1 MPKPTKVKLKKKK
14 TKTDADILTRLATP
28 IIPSEEKKKAPKTKT
43 KKRQT
48 KLSKSEKRRR
58 EELSKKKVMDNINN
72 EILNLAAIEEPRFK
86 SSLDARIEKSRKFLL
101 EEIAPLSLGV
111 EAGLAN
117 GLSILEELTSG
128 KQSSKFVRTAQ
139 TMLETAMK
147 LKLSEYIGSTFGL
160 SPEDVKKVYDAT
172 VPKQPSTSILTMPA
186 LTDVK
191 KEKP

>member
-1 MPKPTKVKLKKKK
+1 MPKPTKVKLKKK
-14 TKTDADILTRLATP
+14 KTDADILTRLATP

-117 GLSILEELTSG
+117 GLSILEELTNG